1 MTRDVRAVIDLT
13 ALRHNLRMVRTI
25 APGSRVMAVVKAN
38 GYGHGLRE
46 VAKALVSADAFAVS
60 CLDEALALREAGLL
74 HPIVMLEG
82 FFDSDELRAITAHR
96 LDIVVHAAWQIEV
109 LESCRLTRPLRVW
122 VKVDSGMRRIG
133 FQPEQVA
140 AVLARLRASGVVRE
154 IRLLTHLA
162 CADDRDSDYTLRQL
176 ETFNQVSAGLSLERS
191 IANSAGLL
199 AWPAAHAEWVRP
211 GIMLYGASPFADG
224 RGEHPELQPV
234 MTLSSRLIAIQQF
247 RRGDTVGYAGS
258 FVCPEDM
265 PVGVVAAGY
274 GDGYPR
280 HGSNGAPILVNGRRT
295 VVLGRVSM
303 DMLCVDLRGFEAV
316 QVNDPVTLWGK
327 GLPVEEVAAAS
338 GTISYELLCRL
349 TRRVRFEYRDPN
361 VQS

>member
-1 MTRDVRAVIDLT
+1 MSRDVRATIDLA
-13 ALRHNLRMVRTI
+13 ALRHNLSVVRAA

-46 VAKALVSADAFAVS
+46 AAKTLVSADAFAVS
-60 CLDEALALREAGLL
+60 CLEEALALREAGLL

-82 FFDSDELRAITAHR
+82 FFDSADLRAITAHR
-96 LDIVVHAAWQIEV
+96 LDIVVHADWQLEV
-109 LESCRLTRPLRVW
+109 LERSRLPRPVRVW
-122 VKVDSGMRRIG
+122 VKVDTGMRRIG
-133 FQPEQVA
+133 FQPQRVA
-140 AVLARLRASGVVRE
+140 EVLQRLRACATVRE
-154 IRLLTHLA
+154 LRLMTHLA
-162 CADDRDSDYTLRQL
+162 CADDRSSKVTQEQL
-176 ETFNQVSAGLSLERS
+176 AVFEQVAANQSLERS
-191 IANSAGLL
+191 IANSAGIL
-199 AWPAAHAEWVRP
+199 AWPASHADWVRP

-224 RGEHPELQPV
+224 GERPELRPV

-265 PVGVVAAGY
+265 PVGVVAIGY

-280 HGSNGAPILVNGRRT
+280 HASNGGPVLVNERRT
-295 VVLGRVSM
+295 TILGRVSM
-303 DMLCVDLRGFEAV
+303 DMLCVDLRGFEDV

-338 GTISYELLCRL
+338 GTISYELLCQL
-349 TRRVRFEYRDPN
+349 TRRVRFDYQDQHVP
-361 VQS
+361 S